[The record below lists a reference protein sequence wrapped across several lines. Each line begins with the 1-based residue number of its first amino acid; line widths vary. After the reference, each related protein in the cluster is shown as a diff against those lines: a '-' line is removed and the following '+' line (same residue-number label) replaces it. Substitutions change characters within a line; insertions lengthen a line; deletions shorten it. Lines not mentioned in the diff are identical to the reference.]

1 MGHSAHS
8 IVIRRRPDSR
18 QPPSPSKPRATANGD
33 EATVSRMCR
42 DEVTLGRETKTLQHC
57 GSRDRELRA
66 KPKDKSIY
74 AMLFIALLEDMNL
87 GSIS

>member
-1 MGHSAHS
+1 
-8 IVIRRRPDSR
+8 
-18 QPPSPSKPRATANGD
+18 
-33 EATVSRMCR
+33 MCR